1 MLSKTFTTAE
11 TMLNA
16 ETARNWLIE
25 KYAASVPT
33 LNAKEIVSAQICAVS
48 TALDKTADFG
58 IDSNNVF
65 GFWNWVG
72 GRYSVTSAIGA
83 VPLSLVFGYDV
94 F

>member
-1 MLSKTFTTAE
+1 M
-11 TMLNA
+11 
-16 ETARNWLIE
+16 
-25 KYAASVPT
+25 
-33 LNAKEIVSAQICAVS
+33 CAVS
-48 TALDKTADFG
+48 TAIERTADFG

-83 VPLSLVFGYDV
+83 VPLSLVFGYKV